1 MKLGCN
7 RICKLASWSLLYI
20 LIGSQCLRAQESLW
34 DVGLAANTSLFMSQK
49 IAEPTVFNP
58 GLAVWG
64 RVMKDSRYA
73 LRAELLYRNLGF
85 YRLQKTMNSI
95 GFVEQ
100 QLHQNMVEVDVVGE
114 LNLWRFASGYSY
126 QNSKSITPYLLAGLS
141 TGFASGSKQMN
152 WLTSLPIG
160 CGAKILLGRSLIL
173 GLETTFRFYPG
184 SQIEALYPSLANAFH
199 RETSTSGRW
208 MLVPS
213 IRLSWILGWK
223 DEYCIN

>member
-20 LIGSQCLRAQESLW
+20 LVGAQCLRAQESLW
-34 DVGLAANTSLFMSQK
+34 DVGLAANTSLLMSQK
-49 IAEPTVFNP
+49 IAEPAVFNP
-58 GLAVWG
+58 GVAVWG

-73 LRAELLYRNLGF
+73 FRAEVLYRNIGF
-85 YRLQKTMNSI
+85 SRLQKSMSSI

-100 QLHQNMVEVDVVGE
+100 RFHKSMVEVDVVGE
-114 LNLWRFASGYSY
+114 LNLWRFASGYNF

-141 TGFASGSKQMN
+141 TGFASGSKHMN
-152 WLTSLPIG
+152 WLTSLPMG
-160 CGAKILLGRSLIL
+160 CGANILLGRSLII
-173 GLETTFRFYPG
+173 GIETTFRFYPG
-184 SQIEALYPSLANAFH
+184 SQIDALYPSLANAFH
-199 RETSTSGRW
+199 SETSTSGRW